1 MVWGY
6 GIAIKVIKI
15 IPNGKRMLIE
25 TEAGGGDPELDFQGI
40 LTILQTSW
48 NELDDRRE
56 WTY

>member
-1 MVWGY
+1 MGQD
-6 GIAIKVIKI
+6 
-15 IPNGKRMLIE
+15 NGNKNNTEWNKRMLIE

-40 LTILQTSW
+40 LTVLQTSW